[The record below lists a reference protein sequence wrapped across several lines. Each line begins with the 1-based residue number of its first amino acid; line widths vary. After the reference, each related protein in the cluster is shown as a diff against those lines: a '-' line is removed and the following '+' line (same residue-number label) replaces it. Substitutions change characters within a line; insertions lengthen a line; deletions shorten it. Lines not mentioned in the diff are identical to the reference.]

1 MTLEKSKLIIK
12 KIIFNRKYILIGLL
26 LALIS
31 MGFFYASNYQQHLEN
46 PNTSIILKSY
56 PLGETVAV
64 TGVVTE
70 VNNNSFI
77 IRDNYHGINVNYT
90 IYSTEKVSTS

>member
-1 MTLEKSKLIIK
+1 
-12 KIIFNRKYILIGLL
+12 
-26 LALIS
+26 

-77 IRDNYHGINVNYT
+77 IRDNYHGIDVNYT